1 MKDSVATGERSS
13 HTRLRAV
20 SYNRVPTVAGYLC
33 LLVGVLDVLG
43 AIFPRMRHGRVHTL
57 AMALPGAVSTLATAA
72 SLIVGVSMVM
82 LAHALRRRKRRAWRA
97 VMLLLPAGAVLQ
109 LLRWHQHVPGV
120 VTVLLFVLLLVA
132 RREFYALSDPRT
144 RWRALWNFLLLGAF
158 SFGAGLLIVSA
169 HPRTGTGSP
178 GLTDRLQHVAYG
190 LTGIEGPIHYAS
202 DRTGDLVYYSLAGLG
217 LLTAATTIYL
227 ALRPSTPVPFL
238 GEEEERRLRALLD
251 RHGERDSLGYFALRR
266 DKNVLFSPSGKAAI
280 AYRVVSGVMLAGGD
294 PIGDVE
300 AWPGAIKEFMDTAAR
315 HAWVPAVMGCS
326 ETGGEVWTREAG
338 LNALEIGDEAVVD
351 TGAFSLSGRPMRNV
365 RQMVNRIER
374 GGYTCRVRRVRDLSG
389 QEREQ
394 IRAAA
399 AAWRGTE
406 VERGFSMALGRF
418 GEPGDG
424 DCVVVTAHKEPEAG
438 DPAPGGDVRA
448 VLHFV
453 PWGGD
458 GISLELMRRDRTAD
472 PGLNELLIV
481 KALQQAPGL
490 GIRRVSLNFAMF
502 RAALARGERLGAGPA
517 LRAWRGLLLFLS
529 RWFQIESLYKFN
541 AKFQPV
547 WEPRFLVYPTARDLL
562 RISLAALQ
570 AEAFLTLSWPVPW
583 RRKPQRLPT
592 KARAAA
598 VGRPGGP
605 PVP

>member
-1 MKDSVATGERSS
+1 MATGERSS